1 MTSRPLR
8 LDMHVHFVG
17 PGLGGSGCWYPR
29 QGRYRWLAPLIA
41 WNLGFT
47 LRCILRA
54 DFEQRYARRLL
65 RWVRA
70 SSLDGIVVLAMDR
83 ARHDDGA
90 PIHEADS
97 FYVPNSVVLALA
109 ARHREFLPGISIH
122 PARPDA
128 FEELERGLAGGAA
141 LLKLIPSC
149 QNIDLATPRYTR
161 FWKRVAEARLPVL
174 VHTGS
179 EAALQEFRPAWG
191 HPRFLEPLLRLG
203 VTVIAAHC
211 GGEFQSDF
219 VAMLARYPNLYGD
232 TSAFSMPFSQ
242 RKIPP
247 LLAPGVAER
256 LLNGSD
262 TPVPISPYWAALK
275 REIPFRRARELALL
289 RNPFERDVQLKR
301 ALGFPDSLFTRPSE
315 VLRPE
320 SLRAL
325 EKAVAFPRANPSRTR
340 TPEVAASWAI
350 AGK

>member
-1 MTSRPLR
+1 MTSRRLR

-47 LRCILRA
+47 LRCILRT

-83 ARHDDGA
+83 ARRDDGT

-97 FYVPNSVVLALA
+97 FSVPNSVVLALA
-109 ARHREFLPGISIH
+109 AQHREFLPGISIH

-128 FEELERGLAGGAA
+128 LEELERGLAGGAA

-149 QNIDLATPRYTR
+149 QNIDLASPRYTR
-161 FWKRVAEARLPVL
+161 FWRRVAEARLPVL

-191 HPRFLEPLLRLG
+191 HPCFLEPLLRLG

-211 GGEFQSDF
+211 GGEFQSEF
-219 VAMLARYPNLYGD
+219 VAMLARWPNLYGD
-232 TSAFSMPFSQ
+232 TSAFNMPFSQ

-247 LLAPGVAER
+247 LLAPGVVDR
-256 LLNGSD
+256 LLSGSD

-275 REIPFRRARELALL
+275 RELPFWRARRLALI
-289 RNPFERDVQLKR
+289 RNPFERDVRLKS
-301 ALGFPDSLFTRPSE
+301 ALGFPDSLFTRAAD

-325 EKAVAFPRANPSRTR
+325 EQAVAFPRIVRARSRVPAVSAT
-340 TPEVAASWAI
+340 WAI

>member
-17 PGLGGSGCWYPR
+17 PGIGGSGCWYPR

-54 DFEQRYARRLL
+54 DFEQRYARRLM
-65 RWVRA
+65 RWIHA

-83 ARHDDGA
+83 ARRDDGT

-97 FYVPNSVVLALA
+97 FSVPNRLVLELA
-109 ARHREFLPGISIH
+109 AQHREFLPGISIH
-122 PARPDA
+122 PARRDA
-128 FEELERGLAGGAA
+128 FDALEQGLAGGAA
-141 LLKLIPSC
+141 LLKIIPSC
-149 QNIDLATPRYTR
+149 QNIDLAAPRYAR
-161 FWKRVAEARLPVL
+161 FWQRAAEARLPVL

-179 EAALQEFRPAWG
+179 EAALQEFHPEWG
-191 HPRFLEPLLRLG
+191 HPRFLEPLLRQG

-219 VAMLARYPNLYGD
+219 VAMLERFPNLYGD
-232 TSAFSMPFSQ
+232 TSAFNMPFSQ
-242 RKIPP
+242 RKLPA
-247 LLAPGVAER
+247 LLAPRVSER
-256 LLNGSD
+256 LLHGSD
-262 TPVPISPYWAALK
+262 IPVPLSPYWAALK
-275 REIPFRRARELALL
+275 RELPFWRARELAAI
-289 RNPFERDVQLKR
+289 RNPFERDVQIKR
-301 ALGFPDSLFTRPSE
+301 ALGFPDAVFSRAAE

-320 SLRAL
+320 SIRRLATS
-325 EKAVAFPRANPSRTR
+325 AAFPRVEAEPVIAHAS
-340 TPEVAASWAI
+340 AAAWAV

>member
-54 DFEQRYARRLL
+54 DFEERYARRLL

-83 ARHDDGA
+83 PRHDDGT
-90 PIHEADS
+90 PIHEADAFS
-97 FYVPNSVVLALA
+97 VPNSVVLDLA

-128 FEELERGLAGGAA
+128 LDELERGLAGGAA

-149 QNIDLATPRYTR
+149 QNIDLAAPRYAK
-161 FWKRVAEARLPVL
+161 FWQRVAEARLPVL

-179 EAALQEFRPAWG
+179 EAALQEFCPAWG
-191 HPRFLEPLLRLG
+191 HPRSLVPLLRTG

-211 GGEFQSDF
+211 GGEFQDEF
-219 VAMLARYPNLYGD
+219 VAMLHEFPNLFGD
-232 TSAFSMPFSQ
+232 TSAFNMPFSQ

-247 LLAPGVAER
+247 LLAPGVVDR

-262 TPVPISPYWAALK
+262 TPVPISPYWAAFK
-275 REIPFRRARELALL
+275 RELPLARARQLALL
-289 RNPFERDVQLKR
+289 RNPFERDVQLKS
-301 ALGFPDSLFTRPSE
+301 ALGFPDSVFTRPAE

-325 EKAVAFPRANPSRTR
+325 EKAVAFPRPVATR
-340 TPEVAASWAI
+340 APLPTATGAWAV

>member
-29 QGRYRWLAPLIA
+29 KGRYRWLAPLIA

-83 ARHDDGA
+83 ARHDDGT
-90 PIHEADS
+90 PIREADS
-97 FYVPNSVVLALA
+97 FYVPNSVVLDLA
-109 ARHREFLPGISIH
+109 AQHREFLPGISIH
-122 PARPDA
+122 PARRDA
-128 FEELERGLAGGAA
+128 LDELDYGLASGAA

-149 QNIDLATPRYTR
+149 QNIDLAAPRYTR
-161 FWKRVAEARLPVL
+161 FWRRVAEARLPVL

-179 EAALQEFRPAWG
+179 EAALQEFCPAWG

-219 VAMLARYPNLYGD
+219 LAMLARWPNLYGD
-232 TSAFSMPFSQ
+232 TSAFGMPFSQ

-247 LLAPGVAER
+247 LLAPRVVDR

-275 REIPFRRARELALL
+275 RDLPLGRARQLALI
-289 RNPFERDVQLKR
+289 RNPFERDVQLKS
-301 ALGFPDSLFTRPSE
+301 ALGFPDSLFTRAGD

-325 EKAVAFPRANPSRTR
+325 EKSAAFPR
-340 TPEVAASWAI
+340 VAAAPARVPAATGAWAV